1 MLFQVMAQHADVAVA
16 HNASFDRR
24 WFGHLS
30 LPALTLPWVCT
41 CTVPWPSQLGWGP
54 GVCPCRILPGLQI
67 GDEHRSTLADCTVLA
82 QIRDCCDDLETCL
95 LSSLGWTK
103 PQRQD
108 KTLETLKWSRSRT
121 VGRSSS
127 GSSPRKTPSRAE
139 ARQRIEVAGEP

>member
-1 MLFQVMAQHADVAVA
+1 MAQHADVAVA

-41 CTVPWPSQLGWGP
+41 CCVL
-54 GVCPCRILPGLQI
+54 V
-67 GDEHRSTLADCTVLA
+67 RSHGRTLADCTVLA

-108 KTLETLKWSRSRT
+108 KTLEALKWSRSRT

-139 ARQRIEVAGEP
+139 ARQR

>member
-1 MLFQVMAQHADVAVA
+1 ME
-16 HNASFDRR
+16 
-24 WFGHLS
+24 GLS
-30 LPALTLPWVCT
+30 RKRLLA
-41 CTVPWPSQLGWGP
+41 PSLNSPYPQLGLL
-54 GVCPCRILPGLQI
+54 V
-67 GDEHRSTLADCTVLA
+67 RSHGCTLADCTVLA

-108 KTLETLKWSRSRT
+108 KTLETPKWSRSRA

-139 ARQRIEVAGEP
+139 ARQRIEIAGEP